1 MTTVRTD
8 GQATAFYRRAQ
19 VIAGTR
25 PVFGRGLPRR
35 TMESILTADVQA
47 KGEVM
52 ELFPGRPKT
61 DRVAWFEDGSA
72 IRFNADI
79 ADADGNKMWRGFTVV
94 DEEDAEVLAYCNR
107 FFDIYDRWG
116 EDRGF
121 EGDRGYGTRFVPAG
135 IPGRRFLQPA
145 GGTPLTDAGTVDH
158 AAVDMASRRSTPAD
172 DVYPHTVR
180 AAEDEELLDQWA
192 QY

>member
-1 MTTVRTD
+1 MSRKFATVRTD
-8 GQATAFYRRAQ
+8 GQATAFYRHAQ
-19 VIAGTR
+19 VTAGTR
-25 PVFGRGLPRR
+25 PVFGRGRPAR

-47 KGEVM
+47 MAEVM
-52 ELFPGRPKT
+52 DLFPGRPNT
-61 DRVAWFEDGSA
+61 DRIAWFEDGSA

-79 ADADGNKMWRGFTVV
+79 ADVDGNEMWRGFTVV

-121 EGDRGYGTRFVPAG
+121 DGDRGYGTQFVQSG

-145 GGTPLTDAGTVDH
+145 GGLCNVETMEEEWHNDDYYERVLDDDA
-158 AAVDMASRRSTPAD
+158 
-172 DVYPHTVR
+172 
-180 AAEDEELLDQWA
+180 ELI
-192 QY
+192 